1 MRSPWVQTE
10 IRKARKREI
19 EEKRRVL
26 FPVTIAPFTDL
37 RAWESFYADEGI
49 DLAEEIREYYI
60 PDFSD
65 WKNHDSYAKA
75 FQNLLRDLKA
85 ESAKVGPKSD
95 PVPDTRY

>member
-1 MRSPWVQTE
+1 MKSPWVKTE

-26 FPVTIAPFTDL
+26 FPVSIVPFTDV
-37 RAWESFYADEGI
+37 RTWESFYADEGI

-60 PDFSD
+60 PDFND

-75 FQNLLRDLKA
+75 FQQLLDGLKA
-85 ESAKVGPKSD
+85 EGSKAA
-95 PVPDTRY
+95 